1 MPETLL
7 SILCSEP
14 WRWDSFASSEITFN
28 QDGTGKLTCRAE
40 LNIWIA
46 AEIEWKA
53 HDAASLQQQQQIIST
68 SQQDAAPLAAGP
80 IKIDLTLTKRR
91 IPHFGDRGADV
102 SSSSSSSSSSGQG
115 INEEALEEA
124 AFLPKTYTL
133 RLEQGHF
140 HAQSYTPEQAPQHTP
155 RFQLR
160 LTFDPSPYPPREE
173 WLRPERAPDSM
184 RFWEWT
190 QFCSRQIGYF

>member
-7 SILCSEP
+7 SVLCSEP

-28 QDGTGKLTCRAE
+28 PDGTGELTCRAE

-53 HDAASLQQQQQIIST
+53 QNAACLQQQIST
-68 SQQDAAPLAAGP
+68 SQQDAAASLAAGP
-80 IKIDLTLTKRR
+80 IEIELTLTKRR
-91 IPHFGDRGADV
+91 IPRFGGAAAAADV
-102 SSSSSSSSSSGQG
+102 SSSGHG
-115 INEEALEEA
+115 INQEVLEDG

-133 RLEQGHF
+133 RLEQGQF
-140 HAQSYTPEQAPQHTP
+140 HAQSYTPQPGQAPHNTP

-160 LTFDPSPYPPREE
+160 LTFDPSPLPPREE

-190 QFCSRQIGYF
+190 QFCSRHIGYF